1 MSAGA
6 LGMITLTL
14 GMTPTIILAI
24 GEGATGAI
32 LVTMED
38 TMVATM
44 TPTITTQVTTM
55 GTMVGTITAT
65 TEGTMTITLP
75 TTMAM
80 LLELPLVPTTNII
93 TTTPTLM
100 GHVRTQVG
108 QATAAPGVG
117 TLLTLK

>member
-1 MSAGA
+1 
-6 LGMITLTL
+6 MITLTL
-14 GMTPTIILAI
+14 GMTPTIIPAI

-32 LVTMED
+32 LATMED

-44 TPTITTQVTTM
+44 TPIITTPVTTM
-55 GTMVGTITAT
+55 GTMEGTIMAT
-65 TEGTMTITLP
+65 MEAIMTITP
-75 TTMAM
+75 PITMAM

-93 TTTPTLM
+93 TIIPIRM

-108 QATAAPGVG
+108 QATAAHGEG

>member
-1 MSAGA
+1 
-6 LGMITLTL
+6 MITLTL

-32 LVTMED
+32 LA